1 LTSCK
6 KTAYRIG
13 ITLLV
18 LTCTAVRSHGEWRA
32 GADRPK
38 PDHVVVVIMENKSF
52 SDIIDNPVAPY
63 INSLAGSGAL
73 LSESYGVTH
82 PSEPNYLALFSG
94 STQGIDDDSCP
105 HTFTNS
111 NLGSE
116 LLVAGLSF
124 GIYCEAMPS
133 IGFTGCVH
141 GRYYRKHNPAVN
153 WQGVNIP
160 PATNM
165 PFSSFLSDYSRLPT
179 VSLVIPDIVN
189 DMHDGSI
196 STGDAWLKS
205 NMDGYIKWA
214 RTNNSML
221 ILTWDEGSS
230 LFGLFRDNHIST
242 IFIGD
247 KVRTGV
253 YSQRVEHYD
262 VLGTILDF
270 YGLPRIGK
278 TVDAK
283 PLSNIW
289 KRPEPNP

>member
-1 LTSCK
+1 
-6 KTAYRIG
+6 
-13 ITLLV
+13 
-18 LTCTAVRSHGEWRA
+18 
-32 GADRPK
+32 
-38 PDHVVVVIMENKSF
+38 MF
-52 SDIIDNPVAPY
+52 
-63 INSLAGSGAL
+63 
-73 LSESYGVTH
+73 H

-94 STQGIDDDSCP
+94 STQGIDDDSCL
-105 HTFTNS
+105 HTFTNP

-116 LLVAGLSF
+116 LLAAGLSF

-153 WQGVNIP
+153 WQSVNISS
-160 PATNM
+160 ATNM
-165 PFSSFLSDYSRLPT
+165 PFSSFPSDYSRLPT

-196 STGDAWLKS
+196 ATGDAWLKS

-214 RTNNSML
+214 RINNSML

-230 LFGLFRDNHIST
+230 LFGLFRDNHIPT
-242 IFIGD
+242 ILIGD

-253 YSQRVEHYD
+253 YSQRVDHYD

-278 TVDAK
+278 SVDAK
-283 PLSNIW
+283 PLSNIR
-289 KRPEPNP
+289 KRPGPHS

>member
-1 LTSCK
+1 
-6 KTAYRIG
+6 
-13 ITLLV
+13 
-18 LTCTAVRSHGEWRA
+18 
-32 GADRPK
+32 
-38 PDHVVVVIMENKSF
+38 MF
-52 SDIIDNPVAPY
+52 
-63 INSLAGSGAL
+63 
-73 LSESYGVTH
+73 H

-94 STQGIDDDSCP
+94 STQGIDDDSCL
-105 HTFTNS
+105 HTFTNP

-116 LLVAGLSF
+116 LLAAGLSF

-153 WQGVNIP
+153 WQSVNISS
-160 PATNM
+160 ATNM
-165 PFSSFLSDYSRLPT
+165 PFSSFPSDYSRLPT

-196 STGDAWLKS
+196 ATGDAWLKS

-214 RTNNSML
+214 RINNSML
-221 ILTWDEGSS
+221 ILTWDEGSF
-230 LFGLFRDNHIST
+230 LFGLFRDNHIPT
-242 IFIGD
+242 ILIGD

-253 YSQRVEHYD
+253 YSQRVDHYD

-278 TVDAK
+278 SVDAK
-283 PLSNIW
+283 PLSNIR
-289 KRPEPNP
+289 KRPGPHS